1 MAGIRLPNQLLRL
14 TREEGGQW
22 WIETVPGLAAEA
34 AGLWDLRKLGEPFAD
49 SSVSLV
55 LPAEL
60 PDGRGVVLK
69 LQFPG
74 RESAHEA
81 AALELWGG
89 DGAVQLVAQDTDR
102 NALLIER
109 CQPGVHLSTA
119 EANEGIAVMADL
131 LPRLWKPAGEPFT
144 TLRSEAELWKQGL
157 TERWEAAGRPF
168 ERRLLDAAIDSL
180 NDLADTQGEQV
191 LLHQDLHGDNVLA
204 AEREPWLAIDP
215 KPLVGEREFAVAPIV
230 RSYELGHSRE
240 AVWKRLDQLTSE
252 LGLDRERA
260 RLWSFAQTLA
270 WAFEG
275 TSVLPRHVE
284 TARWLFSGRAR

>member
-14 TREEGGQW
+14 TREEGGQS
-22 WIETVPGLAAEA
+22 WIEAVPGLAAEA
-34 AGLWDLRKLGEPFAD
+34 AGLWDLRKIGEPFAD

-60 PDGRGVVLK
+60 PDGRGAVLK
-69 LQFPG
+69 LQFPC

-81 AALELWGG
+81 NALELWGG
-89 DGAVQLVAQDTDR
+89 DGAVQLVAHDADR
-102 NALLIER
+102 SALLIER
-109 CQPGVHLSTA
+109 CLPGVHLSTKGSD
-119 EANEGIAVMADL
+119 EAISVLAGL

-144 TLRSEAELWKQGL
+144 LLREEAALWRQGL
-157 TERWEAAGRPF
+157 AGRWEAAGQPF
-168 ERRLLDAAIDSL
+168 ERRLLDAAGEAL
-180 NDLADTQGEQV
+180 GDLADTQGEHV

-204 AEREPWLAIDP
+204 GEREPWLAIDP

-284 TARWLFSGRAR
+284 TARWLFSGP